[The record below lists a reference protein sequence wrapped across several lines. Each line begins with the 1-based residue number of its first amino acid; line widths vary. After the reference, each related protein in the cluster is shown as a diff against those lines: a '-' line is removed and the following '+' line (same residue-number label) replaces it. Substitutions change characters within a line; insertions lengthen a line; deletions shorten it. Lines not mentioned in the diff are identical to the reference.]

1 MSFPTFPRK
10 RKTCAPSPPRSPA
23 MSVRQR
29 QPRAPRQV
37 LSAMESAPGCF
48 PYPST
53 SLTRVPNTEA
63 GRVPCGSR
71 PRPARNP
78 RRRSPPRITPAPGG
92 WRGRGL
98 GPARPA
104 APARR
109 GAKRGGVPAPA
120 GLPRP
125 SIAGK
130 VPPGPGVPEPRAPA
144 LGAVTCSPSAATGA
158 GRAGSRC
165 ERRERAGPGRGTQ
178 AFPLRELKLGLQGC
192 GKEHPLSPQHPASKL
207 SFLQQ

>member
-1 MSFPTFPRK
+1 MSFATFPPK

-53 SLTRVPNTEA
+53 RLTRVPNTEA

-78 RRRSPPRITPAPGG
+78 RRRSPPRITPALGG
-92 WRGRGL
+92 RRGRGS

-104 APARR
+104 APACR
-109 GAKRGGVPAPA
+109 GAKRGGGPRTGWPAPA
-120 GLPRP
+120 LDRWEGPARPGSPRTTRSGSRRGYLLSLRSYRGGAIRLPVRMQR
-125 SIAGK
+125 ARR
-130 VPPGPGVPEPRAPA
+130 PGPRNAGLSASRAQTRVTGVR
-144 LGAVTCSPSAATGA
+144 
-158 GRAGSRC
+158 
-165 ERRERAGPGRGTQ
+165 
-178 AFPLRELKLGLQGC
+178 
-192 GKEHPLSPQHPASKL
+192 
-207 SFLQQ
+207 

>member
-29 QPRAPRQV
+29 QPRAPRLV

-109 GAKRGGVPAPA
+109 GAKRGGSPHRLAC
-120 GLPRP
+120 
-125 SIAGK
+125 
-130 VPPGPGVPEPRAPA
+130 PGPRSRGRSRQAQESPNRALRLSARLPA
-144 LGAVTCSPSAATGA
+144 LPPQL
-158 GRAGSRC
+158 
-165 ERRERAGPGRGTQ
+165 PGRGEQ
-178 AFPLRELKLGLQGC
+178 APGANAE
-192 GKEHPLSPQHPASKL
+192 SAPARAAERRPFRFES
-207 SFLQQ
+207 SN